1 MILSV
6 LFENARQFTN
16 KRFLYSMSISEI
28 DNRVCTVIQNARTQ
42 MQELHKRDQ
51 FQNSLPFLGYTL
63 MFCITNM
70 ETLENV
76 N

>member
-16 KRFLYSMSISEI
+16 KRFLYSMSISEM
-28 DNRVCTVIQNARTQ
+28 DNWVCTVIQNARTQ

-51 FQNSLPFLGYTL
+51 FQNSLPLLGYTL